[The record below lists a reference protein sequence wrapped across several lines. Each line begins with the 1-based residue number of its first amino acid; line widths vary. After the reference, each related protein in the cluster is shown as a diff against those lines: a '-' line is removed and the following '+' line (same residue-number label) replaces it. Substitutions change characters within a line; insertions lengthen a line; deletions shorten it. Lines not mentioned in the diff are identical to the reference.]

1 MKHGVMNHGV
11 AVSPFWVILQMLTKI
26 ASPSWA
32 VEMDRGNV
40 QRSERVSSDTPADLV
55 FRGGSVL
62 TMDSADRRVSALA
75 VRHGRIVGLG
85 SDEDVAPL
93 IGRRT
98 RVVELSGRAL
108 LPGINDSHLHGS
120 WLGAMWPK
128 TLFGAPAPDGDS
140 GAQPD
145 FAHGEAEAAQ
155 APAPLVSSAAERRAA
170 ILAAAD
176 LLASLGITSYTEPG
190 LGPGENHGAT
200 GCFGQAVFDEYVALE
215 AEGKLRARVNVLMLF
230 GELDGPSHVHDYLTG
245 LRSAVRETDRPSWLR
260 VAGVKIFADGI
271 PPMNTAWIHNH
282 YADGSSGE
290 LLVGGYSEQEREQ
303 NLRQMIRVAHHAGY
317 QVGVH
322 ATGDRSIDV
331 AVDEVAQAMAEVR
344 GELRH
349 YIIHGDLVSAATLR
363 RMAENGMGWN
373 VQPSIAVTTRD
384 WLAGALGDD
393 AARAAWP
400 LAAAHQAGVNVCLSS
415 DAPVISPDWRQGI
428 ADADA
433 WMGSVPD
440 AAAREQRMLEL
451 LRGYTVN
458 PARQDGAES
467 WKGSLELGK
476 VADLCVLAA
485 DPLSVT
491 PAELPG
497 VAVDMTVVDGEVV
510 FERVAAELIA

>member
-1 MKHGVMNHGV
+1 
-11 AVSPFWVILQMLTKI
+11 
-26 ASPSWA
+26 
-32 VEMDRGNV
+32 MDRGNV
-40 QRSERVSSDTPADLV
+40 QRSERVSGDTPADLV
-55 FRGGSVL
+55 FRGGQVL
-62 TMDSADRRVSALA
+62 TMDAQDTRVSALA

-85 SDEDVAPL
+85 SDDDVAQL

-98 RVVELSGRAL
+98 RVVELEGRAL

-128 TLFGAPAPDGDS
+128 TLFAAPEPGGVPGNLGEAGEAVEAGEHGS
-140 GAQPD
+140 ASAQPD
-145 FAHGEAEAAQ
+145 FAHGEADASH
-155 APAPLVSSAAERRAA
+155 APAPLVSTSAERRAA

-230 GELDGPSHVHDYLTG
+230 GELDGPSHVHDYLAG

-271 PPMNTAWIHNH
+271 PPMNSAWIHQH

-290 LLVGGYSEQEREQ
+290 LLVGGYSEQERED

-349 YIIHGDLVSAATLR
+349 YIIHGDLVSPATLQ
-363 RMAENGMGWN
+363 RMAANGMGWN

-384 WLAGALGDD
+384 WLAAALGEP
-393 AARAAWP
+393 AAQGAWP
-400 LAAAHQAGVNVCLSS
+400 LAAAHAAGVNVCLSS

-433 WMGSVPD
+433 WMG
-440 AAAREQRMLEL
+440 ALAEGETREQRTLEL
-451 LRGYTVN
+451 LRGYTIN
-458 PARQDGAES
+458 PAKQDGAES

-476 VADLCVLAA
+476 VADVCVLAA
-485 DPLSVT
+485 DPLGVA

-510 FERVAAELIA
+510 FERVAAPVG